1 MGARKVVIV
10 AVMGF
15 YTILL
20 CLALFLSSAAFWL
33 RQPSNDGIS
42 SIRFELP
49 ESVKSG
55 KDHSEPIN
63 RDNLLVFAFRINAIS
78 RSLNDAIKKSGLN
91 LPPVKLYN
99 SELSYKNPGRSW
111 IAISDDFIVI
121 FLFSDVANTLNANE
135 VLAVTVHEIGH
146 AVMGHTAPVSYYYR
160 DIKKEVDADKFAVD
174 SGVDP
179 RFLISALN
187 KLAPDDHEKQERIT
201 ALSLYIPVS

>member
-1 MGARKVVIV
+1 MGARKTVIV
-10 AVMGF
+10 AVMGL

-55 KDHSEPIN
+55 KDHSDPIS

-78 RSLNDAIKKSGLN
+78 RSLNDAIKKSSLN

-111 IAISDDFIVI
+111 IAISDDFMVI
-121 FLFSDVANTLNANE
+121 FLFSDVANTLNTNE
-135 VLAVTVHEIGH
+135 VLAVSVHEVCHVILDH
-146 AVMGHTAPVSYYYR
+146 KSSVLFYYR
-160 DIKKEVDADKFAVD
+160 DVRKEIDADKCTVE
-174 SGVDP
+174 SGIDP
-179 RFLISALN
+179 KLLISALN
-187 KLAPDDHEKQERIT
+187 KLAPENYERSERIT
-201 ALSLYIPVS
+201 ALNLYINS